1 MNSISILHNSW
12 DSFFRCPFGAVECDK
27 DILLRIEINTN
38 FYINDVKLVLFDDY
52 NKNYYPMNLE
62 FKENDKFI
70 FNFNLKT
77 PKNPDLLFY
86 YFEVLINNKI
96 IYCGNTPFI
105 TGGKGN
111 LYESSPF
118 PYQITVFE
126 KGYTTPNW
134 FKNSVIYQIFVDRFF
149 NGNDDKSILNPKKN
163 TFIYGNW
170 SDKPMYIRNPE
181 TNEILRWDFYGGN
194 LKGVL
199 KKLDYL
205 KDLGINVI
213 YLNPIFEARSNH
225 KYDTANYK
233 KIDSMFGDESLFKL
247 LIKEASSRNIN
258 IILDG
263 VFSHTGSDSIYFNK
277 YNNYD
282 SLGAYQSK
290 NSKYHSWYNFRN
302 YPNEYDCWWGVS
314 DLPNVNELNESYL
327 NYIIK
332 DEDSVIN
339 HWIKTGIK
347 GWRLDVADELP
358 DEFIKELKKVSTSTD
373 SDSVVIGEVWED
385 ASNKISYSKRRQY
398 FLGKELDSVTNYL
411 MRDNLLNFLWNKIN
425 AETLHNKFMSLYENY
440 PHHNFYSLVNLIGS
454 HDVER
459 IYTLLKKIAN
469 NNFMINSYN
478 NLDDICFKLLKI
490 VTLIQFTFPG
500 VPLLYYGDETGL
512 EGDKDPDNRATYP
525 WGFEN
530 KEILNWYKNLIH
542 IRNDNN
548 ALRTGKWNQLYF
560 YDSVYGYLRYI
571 DNNVDEFSTPCK
583 NSLCLILV
591 NKSPTET
598 YNIKINLTNF
608 NYSCLTNFL
617 DKHDKVEITNGELNF
632 YIKPLD
638 AKLYIAT
645 YINEL

>member
-27 DILLRIEINTN
+27 DIHLRIEITANSYVN
-38 FYINDVKLVLFDDY
+38 VVKLVIFDDY
-52 NKNYYPMNLE
+52 NKNYYPMNFE
-62 FKENDKFI
+62 FKENDKTV

-77 PKNPDLLFY
+77 PANPSLLFY
-86 YFEVLINNKI
+86 YFEVWIDNKVLYYGNNSLLS
-96 IYCGNTPFI
+96 
-105 TGGKGN
+105 GGKGD
-111 LYESSPF
+111 LYESSPL

-126 KGYTTPNW
+126 KGYSTPNW
-134 FKNSVIYQIFVDRFF
+134 FKNSTIYQIFVDRFF
-149 NGNDDKSILNPKKN
+149 NGNADNSILNPKKN

-170 SDKPMYIRNPE
+170 YDKPMYIRNPE

-194 LKGVL
+194 LNGVL

-205 KDLGINVI
+205 KNLGVNVI
-213 YLNPIFEARSNH
+213 YFNPIFEARSNH
-225 KYDTANYK
+225 KYDTGNYK

-247 LIKEASSRNIN
+247 LVKEASLRGIS

-263 VFSHTGSDSIYFNK
+263 VFSHTGSDSLYFNK

-290 NSKYHSWYNFRN
+290 DSKYYSWYNFKN
-302 YPNEYDCWWGVS
+302 YPNEYECWWGVS
-314 DLPNVNELNESYL
+314 DLPNVNELNEDYL
-327 NYIIK
+327 NYIVR

-339 HWIKTGIK
+339 HWMDAGVK

-358 DEFIKELKKVSTSTD
+358 DEFIKELKKISSKKN
-373 SDSVVIGEVWED
+373 SDSIVIGEVWED
-385 ASNKISYSKRRQY
+385 ASNKVSYSKRREY

-411 MRDNLLNFLWNKIN
+411 MRDCLLNFLWNNIN

-459 IYTLLKKIAN
+459 TYTLLKQIAN
-469 NNFMINSYN
+469 NYMVNSFN

-500 VPLLYYGDETGL
+500 VPLLYYGDEAGL
-512 EGDKDPDNRATYP
+512 EGLKDPYNRATYP

-530 KEILNWYKNLIH
+530 KKILNWYKNLIH
-542 IRNDNN
+542 IRNDNK
-548 ALRTGKWNQLYF
+548 ALRTGKWKQMYF
-560 YDSVYGYLRYI
+560 SDNVYGYFRYI
-571 DNNVDEFSTPCK
+571 DNNEDEFNIPCE

-591 NKSPTET
+591 NKSPTEGC
-598 YNIKINLTNF
+598 NIKINMDNYKYSNLTN
-608 NYSCLTNFL
+608 LL
-617 DKHDKVEITNGELNF
+617 DKCDKIAFDNNELNLF
-632 YIKPLD
+632 IKPLD
-638 AKLYIAT
+638 AKLYIG
-645 YINEL
+645 N